1 MCEFHYPS
9 GEIKLK
15 RFKSTTPYLFIFPA
29 IILVAVIVYF
39 GIFYTF
45 WASTREWVDI
55 KTPSKGIGFS
65 NYSILF
71 QDPVLRSS
79 LKHIFIFG
87 AIAVTIQMTLGLI
100 AAFLLSGNSIIGRN
114 IHRTFIFLPV
124 IISPAVTSISFRQLM
139 TPDGEINS
147 FFRFFHLS
155 FFEQEW
161 LSDPKVALYS
171 LAIINIWQWTSFS
184 FILYQA
190 SITQLEQETLEAA
203 EIDGASS
210 WQILTRVV
218 APQLRGTH
226 ITLIVMGFIG
236 SMKTFDLPFL
246 TTGGGPAGSTEFLTT
261 YIFDQSVSRFHFG
274 YGSTLSVVLCI
285 LSILFTV
292 LLFRISREKS

>member
-1 MCEFHYPS
+1 MKPS
-9 GEIKLK
+9 KLM
-15 RFKSTTPYLFIFPA
+15 TPYLFIFPA
-29 IILVAVIVYF
+29 VILVAVIVYF

-55 KTPSKGIGFS
+55 KSPSKGIGFS
-65 NYSILF
+65 NYSILYH
-71 QDPVLRSS
+71 DSTLRSS
-79 LKHIFIFG
+79 LKHIIIFG
-87 AIAVTIQMTLGLI
+87 AITVTIQMTLGLI
-100 AAFLLSGNSIIGRN
+100 AAFLLSGNSIVGRN
-114 IHRTFIFLPV
+114 IHKTFIFLPV
-124 IISPAVTSISFRQLM
+124 IISPAVTSISFQQLM

-147 FFRFFHLS
+147 LFRFLHLT

-161 LSDPKVALYS
+161 LSNPKVALYS

-203 EIDGASS
+203 EIDGASN
-210 WQILTRVV
+210 WQIITRVV

-246 TTGGGPAGSTEFLTT
+246 TTNGGPAGSTEFLTT
-261 YIFDQSVSRFHFG
+261 YIFDQTVSRFHFG
-274 YGSTLSVVLCI
+274 YGSTLSVVLCL